1 MSPLGQE
8 PVPAAGAGGVRLA
21 GAGKTGTV
29 FGAAER
35 AQCVP
40 RVTHPGRGAA
50 ARRAAERCAG
60 GAGCPGKG
68 GDMDLISLE
77 WRQKGPKKEGGWEVL
92 FPGVEGFEGAL
103 HHTWL
108 SARGQG

>member
-29 FGAAER
+29 FGNAER

-40 RVTHPGRGAA
+40 SVTHPGPRAA
-50 ARRAAERCAG
+50 ASRRGEPRRAAAG

-68 GDMDLISLE
+68 GDTDLISLE
-77 WRQKGPKKEGGWEVL
+77 WRQKGPRKEGGWEVV
-92 FPGVEGFEGAL
+92 FPGI
-103 HHTWL
+103 
-108 SARGQG
+108 